1 MFYVYLDNPYGTELI
16 GQSENY
22 EVVRKI
28 KEEKDKQWKQGYLWQ
43 TRITKTKEKEFSC
56 FD

>member
-16 GQSENY
+16 GQGEDY
-22 EVVRKI
+22 EIVKKI
-28 KEEKDKQWKQGYLWQ
+28 KEAKDKQWQPGYLWQ
-43 TRITKTKEKEFSC
+43 TRITETKEKEFSC

>member
-1 MFYVYLDNPYGTELI
+1 MFYVYLDAPYGTELI

-22 EVVRKI
+22 DAVKKI
-28 KEEKDKQWKQGYLWQ
+28 KEEKDEMWQSGYLWQ
-43 TRITKTKEKEFSC
+43 TRITETKEKEFSC

>member
-1 MFYVYLDNPYGTELI
+1 MFYIYLDNPYGTELI

-22 EVVRKI
+22 DTVKKI
-28 KEEKDKQWKQGYLWQ
+28 KEGRDKQWQPGYLWQ
-43 TRITKTKEKEFSC
+43 TRITEIKEKEFTC

>member
-1 MFYVYLDNPYGTELI
+1 MFYVYLDSPYGTELI
-16 GQSENY
+16 GQSENC
-22 EVVRKI
+22 ETVKKI

-43 TRITKTKEKEFSC
+43 TRITEIKEKEFTC

>member
-22 EVVRKI
+22 KAVKKI
-28 KEEKDKQWKQGYLWQ
+28 KEEKDTMWQSGFLWQ

>member
-16 GQSENY
+16 GCNEDY
-22 EVVRKI
+22 EAAKKV
-28 KEEKDKQWKQGYLWQ
+28 KEEKDKQWKPGYLWQ
-43 TRITKTKEKEFSC
+43 TRITEIKEKEFSC

>member
-16 GQSENY
+16 SQGEDY
-22 EVVRKI
+22 EIVKKI
-28 KEEKDKQWKQGYLWQ
+28 KEAKDKQWQPGYLWQ
-43 TRITKTKEKEFSC
+43 TRITETKEKEFSC

>member
-22 EVVRKI
+22 EAVKKI
-28 KEEKDKQWKQGYLWQ
+28 KEEKDKQWQPGYLWQ
-43 TRITKTKEKEFSC
+43 TRITETKEKEFSC

>member
-22 EVVRKI
+22 DAVKKI
-28 KEEKDKQWKQGYLWQ
+28 KEEKDEMWQSGYLWQ
-43 TRITKTKEKEFSC
+43 TRITETKEKEVSY

>member
-22 EVVRKI
+22 EAVKKI
-28 KEEKDKQWKQGYLWQ
+28 KEEKDKQWKQGFLWQ